1 VSINRTHL
9 RFERDFVQIPNRW
22 MRDTRLSRK
31 ARGLLAELM
40 THSVGWSVTLES
52 LVDGGPEGRDAVRTA
67 VIELEEAG
75 YLVRT
80 RQRAED
86 GRLLGINYDL
96 QDPEDPD
103 QPVSDNPTVGQQ
115 TLVEVP
121 LKKTKPLED
130 HPEENQEPSL
140 ARKRATRSRVP
151 ADFFPSDGSLAWAKA
166 KYPKLNVSRETDK
179 FIGHHLAK
187 GSLFK
192 DWQQAW
198 RNWIDRAAEWSEP
211 TSIRPTAVQPTQ
223 TDLDPYGDPRWA

>member
-1 VSINRTHL
+1 VSINRTRL
-9 RFERDFVQIPNRW
+9 AFERDFVQIPNQW

-67 VIELEEAG
+67 IIELEETG

-80 RQRAED
+80 RQRGED

-96 QDPEDPD
+96 QDPD

-121 LKKTKPLED
+121 LKKTKPSED
-130 HPEENQEPSL
+130 HPEEDQEPSL

-166 KYPKLNVSRETDK
+166 KHPQIDVSRETDK
-179 FIGHHLAK
+179 FTGHHLAK

-198 RNWIDRAAEWSEP
+198 RNWIDQSAEYRKERLGA
-211 TSIRPTAVQPTQ
+211 TTAITPERKPQ